1 MKNLNLYIYED
12 EGALDLYP
20 ISKTRPIF
28 DIYCGHYTFIERITH
43 YFPNANISLFV
54 RDEMSNIVKENYPNY
69 DVNPIKVKKGI
80 WLLGNLLWSKTDLE
94 YVINS
99 NYKIYKN
106 ENKIIAANLNKYES
120 QNWLNEGGPLKSQL
134 SQLDTSSNTND
145 SLSSPIIKYLWD
157 AIKYNPTQIKLDS
170 QFYNAGQKLPN
181 TSKLTLIEKDK
192 IFIGR
197 NVKLNPYTIFDAT
210 NGEIIIEKNVEI
222 NSFCCLEGPLFIGK
236 NSEIRP
242 NTQIKGGTTIG
253 PFSKIGGEISQS
265 IFHGNTNKIH
275 YGYIGNSY
283 IGEWVNLGAGTTNS
297 NLKNNYSNIIISV
310 NNSFVNT
317 NSNKIGCFIGDHT
330 KTAIGTYLNT
340 GTVIDIACNIVSVN
354 NYPPKYLPPFT
365 WFINGKEEKYIFEKF
380 LIMVEMIKQKRGL
393 SMSLAEK
400 EMLKKKYDKAVN

>member
-1 MKNLNLYIYED
+1 MHFYIYED
-12 EGALDLYP
+12 TDTSNLAP
-20 ISKTRPIF
+20 ITRTRPTF
-28 DIYCGHYTFIERITH
+28 DIYCGIFKCLERICN
-43 YFPNANISLFV
+43 YFPKAEITLFV
-54 RDEMSNIVKENYPNY
+54 RDELSKITKENYPNY
-69 DVNPIKVKKGI
+69 RVNPSNVEEGI
-80 WLLGNLLWSKTDLE
+80 WLLGNVLWSKTDIQD
-94 YVINS
+94 VIS
-99 NYKIYKN
+99 NKYKIYKN
-106 ENKIIAANLNKYES
+106 ENKIIAANLNKHEG
-120 QNWLNEGGPLKSQL
+120 QNWLNDEGLLKSR
-134 SQLDTSSNTND
+134 LDTSSNTND
-145 SLSSPIIKYLWD
+145 RLSSPIIKYLWD
-157 AIKYNPTQIKLDS
+157 AVEYNPSQIKLDS
-170 QFYNAGQKLPN
+170 QFYNLGKKLPRA
-181 TSKLTLIEKDK
+181 SKLTLIEKDK
-192 IFIGR
+192 IFIGE
-197 NVKLNPYTIFDAT
+197 NVKLSPYTIFDAT

-340 GTVIDIACNIVSVN
+340 GTVIDIACNVVSVN

-380 LIMVEMIKQKRGL
+380 LIMVEIIKQKRGL
-393 SMSLAEK
+393 SVSIAEK